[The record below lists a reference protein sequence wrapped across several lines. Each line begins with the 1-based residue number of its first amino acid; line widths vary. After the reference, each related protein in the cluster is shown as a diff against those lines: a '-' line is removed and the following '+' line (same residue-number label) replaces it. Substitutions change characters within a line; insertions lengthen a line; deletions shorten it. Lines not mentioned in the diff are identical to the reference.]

1 MSQENVEIVRRAWEA
16 SVRHD
21 NEAVFALYDPEVELD
36 LTATPGFDTR
46 VYRGVE
52 GVKQWYGDWVGTFD
66 DYTGDVEEWIDAGDC
81 VVAMVHLTARGKRS
95 GALVDMRQA
104 HVWTVRDGKLARLR
118 VFASRAEALGAVGL
132 RE

>member
-21 NEAVFALYDPEVELD
+21 NEAAFALYDPEVEWD
-36 LTATPGFDTR
+36 LTATPGFDAR

-52 GVKQWYGDWVGTFD
+52 GVQQWFRDLVGTFD
-66 DYTGDVEEWIDAGDC
+66 DVTADVEEWIDAGDR
-81 VVAMVHLTARGKRS
+81 VIALLHWTGRGKRS
-95 GALVDMRQA
+95 GAPVDMRQA
-104 HVWTVRDGKLARLR
+104 HVWTVRNGKLARLR
-118 VFASRAEALGAVGL
+118 VFASRAEALEAVGL

>member
-21 NEAVFALYDPEVELD
+21 NEAVFALYDPEVEWD
-36 LTATPGFDTR
+36 LTAAPGFDAR

-52 GVKQWYGDWVGTFD
+52 GVQQWFRDWVGTFD
-66 DYTGDVEEWIDAGDC
+66 DFTADVEEWIDAGDR
-81 VVAMVHLTARGKRS
+81 VIAMLHWTARGKRS
-95 GALVDMRQA
+95 GAPVDMRQA
-104 HVWTVRDGKLARLR
+104 HVWTVRNGKLARLR
-118 VFASRAEALGAVGL
+118 VFASRAEALEAVGL